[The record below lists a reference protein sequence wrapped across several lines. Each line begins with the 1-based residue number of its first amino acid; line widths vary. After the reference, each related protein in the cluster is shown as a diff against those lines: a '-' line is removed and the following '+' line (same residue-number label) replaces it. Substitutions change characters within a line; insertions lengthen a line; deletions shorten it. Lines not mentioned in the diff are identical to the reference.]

1 MSWGTKITVLYIGFV
16 CIILTLVFIC
26 FGHKTELEYKDYYAR
41 ELKFQDQI
49 DAINNANALVQGI
62 DYEIKNRTVKII
74 LPEKLMSGDFNGSAL
89 FLRPSD
95 ASSDLTLKLTPD
107 TSGTQLI
114 DEGFLKGVYK
124 MQLSINSLGKS
135 YFKEA
140 IINFN

>member
-1 MSWGTKITVLYIGFV
+1 M
-16 CIILTLVFIC
+16 C

-41 ELKFQDQI
+41 ELNFQYQI

-95 ASSDLTLKLTPD
+95 ASSDMALKLSPD